1 VIKEH
6 NGYTKQNIEQ
16 KRKANCRT
24 PSYTAFAK
32 EKEEK
37 KERGKR
43 STIPE
48 MFYKAMQA

>member
-1 VIKEH
+1 MD
-6 NGYTKQNIEQ
+6 TKQNIEQ

-24 PSYTAFAK
+24 PYTAFAK

-43 STIPE
+43 STIPG